1 MKKNNLKILLLIV
14 LIITSIIQTSVL
26 WLGDMPSHNFLEST
40 SAQVGPILPEN
51 IFRNKG
57 DPFTVSYRI
66 DEGSGEYE
74 RFVKELSGMLAKY
87 SKTAKLSLV
96 EPLDW
101 DSILAMQGVLYE
113 YTIPVSLDE
122 LATTKVGID
131 EVGFINNVFLT
142 LDDSIGNK
150 AKLYLI
156 NETDDLC
163 YKLDITGEFLD
174 LVKLYNGFNIEEVG
188 DSITKYQ
195 PSTKAMN
202 ISRYIEGNVFMP
214 LTSETV
220 PLEYEVLRL
229 INPVDVYED
238 NKQIVLD
245 KYTSE
250 LFNKPILKEIEYRE
264 DGSVV
269 FTESMKSMVIYRPT
283 GVIEYINLDVT
294 RGDKVMSMLEGYN
307 IATAF
312 IQNSSTIPE
321 TTRDRL
327 YLTDITQVDKEYTF
341 NFDLKYNGYK
351 IIVSPS
357 VKEELGLNHM
367 VELTI
372 KDGQII
378 GGKWSIREL
387 QSISNYEEISM
398 KEIKIGYGDP
408 INKMYAGLQ
417 EGQETPLL
425 EDIATVYEVQELDKE
440 IEMKWGVFYD
450 EMWYYP

>member
-14 LIITSIIQTSVL
+14 LIITSIIQTSLL

-40 SAQVGPILPEN
+40 SAQVTPILPEN

-87 SKTAKLSLV
+87 AKTAKLSPV

-101 DSILAMQGVLYE
+101 ESILAMQGVLYE

-131 EVGFINNVFLT
+131 EVGYINNVFLT
-142 LDDSIGNK
+142 LEDSIGNK

-156 NETDDLC
+156 NETDNSC
-163 YKLDITGEFLD
+163 YELEITGEFSD
-174 LVKLYNGFNIEEVG
+174 LVKIYNGFNIEAVS

-195 PSTKAMN
+195 PSAKSVN
-202 ISRYIEGNVFMP
+202 ISRYIDGNVFMP
-214 LTSETV
+214 LTSESV
-220 PLEYEVLRL
+220 PLEYEVLKL
-229 INPVDVYED
+229 INPIDIYED

-250 LFNKPILKEIEYRE
+250 LFKKPILKEIEYRE

-269 FTESMKSMVIYRPT
+269 FTESMKSIVIYRPA
-283 GVIEYINLDVT
+283 GVIEYVNLDVT
-294 RGDKVMSMLEGYN
+294 RADKVMSMLEGYN

-312 IQNSSTIPE
+312 IQNSSAIPDSM
-321 TTRDRL
+321 RSRL
-327 YLTDITQVDKEYTF
+327 YLTNIIQVDKEYTF
-341 NFDLKYNGYK
+341 NFDLKYDGYK
-351 IIVSPS
+351 VILSPV
-357 VKEELGLNHM
+357 VKEKLGLKHM
-367 VELTI
+367 VELTV

-387 QSISNYEEISM
+387 QTVSNYEEISM

-425 EDIATVYEVQELDKE
+425 EDIATVYEVQDLDKE

>member
-1 MKKNNLKILLLIV
+1 MKKNGLKVILLTV
-14 LIITSIIQTSVL
+14 LMITSIIQTSML
-26 WLGDMPSHNFLEST
+26 WLGDTSGHNFLEST
-40 SAQVGPILPEN
+40 SSQVMPILPEN

-66 DEGSGEYE
+66 DEGSRDYE
-74 RFVKELSGMLAKY
+74 RFVKELRVMLAQHAKGA
-87 SKTAKLSLV
+87 KTLPTQ
-96 EPLDW
+96 PLNW
-101 DSILAMQGVLYE
+101 ESILSMQGILYE
-113 YTIPVSLDE
+113 YAIPVSLDE

-131 EVGFINNVFLT
+131 SVGFIDNVFLT

-150 AKLYLI
+150 VKLYLI
-156 NETDDLC
+156 DEVNNLC
-163 YKLDITGEFLD
+163 YRLDISGEFTD

-188 DSITKYQ
+188 TGITKYQ

-214 LTSETV
+214 LTSEAV
-220 PLEYEVLRL
+220 PLEYEVLQL
-229 INPVDVYED
+229 INPVEVYED

-269 FTESMKSMVIYRPT
+269 LTESMKSIVIYKPR
-283 GVIEYINLDVT
+283 GVIEYVNLDVT
-294 RGDKVMSMLEGYN
+294 RGDKTMSMLDGYN
-307 IATAF
+307 IASQF
-312 IQNSSTIPE
+312 IQSSHAIPE

-327 YLTDITQVDKEYTF
+327 YLTNIVQEGKEYTF
-341 NFDLKYNGYK
+341 KFDLRYKGHK
-351 IIVSPS
+351 IILEPK
-357 VKEELGLNHM
+357 VKEELGLDHM
-367 VELTI
+367 LELTI
-372 KDGQII
+372 KDSQII
-378 GGKWSIREL
+378 SGKWSIREL
-387 QSISNYEEISM
+387 QTVSHYGLVAT
-398 KEIKIGYGDP
+398 KDIKIGYGDP

-425 EDIATVYEVQELDKE
+425 KDVATVYEVQDIDKP

-450 EMWYYP
+450 DMWYYP